1 MVSRMLDIIEDKEL
15 NTLNQKGLDDLA
27 VLQQVFNINQLM
39 KTSKSDRIKNY
50 FENYYN
56 DLKVVVL
63 RRDFI
68 DLYPKIEGIESDWK
82 TNLPAFNNRNLA
94 ISDNQIEAIL
104 SSKKNKT
111 VDEFHS
117 SMKEVGKYL
126 SNDTLTNLDKSK
138 VSQNEFV
145 NQKTIYNVIASE
157 TLRNN
162 SNLFNL
168 DIMKN
173 YTVGSNDILKTDDVN
188 PIKQWKPTFKNT

>member
-1 MVSRMLDIIEDKEL
+1 MVSPMLDIIEDKEL
-15 NTLNQKGLDDLA
+15 NTLNQKGIDDLA

-68 DLYPKIEGIESDWK
+68 DLYPKIEGIEYDWK
-82 TNLPAFNNRNLA
+82 TNLPALNTRNLA

-104 SSKKNKT
+104 SSDKNKT

-117 SMKEVGKYL
+117 SIKEVGKYL
-126 SNDTLTNLDKSK
+126 SNDTLKNFDKSR

-145 NQKTIYNVIASE
+145 NQKTIYNVIVTD

-162 SNLFNL
+162 SSLFNL
-168 DIMKN
+168 TIMQN
-173 YTVGSNDILKTDDVN
+173 YTIGSNDILKTDASN
-188 PIKQWKPTFKNT
+188 PIKQWKPNLKKT

>member
-1 MVSRMLDIIEDKEL
+1 MVSPMLDIIEDKEL
-15 NTLNQKGLDDLA
+15 NTLNQKGIDDLA

-68 DLYPKIEGIESDWK
+68 DLYPKIEGIEYDWK
-82 TNLPAFNNRNLA
+82 TNLPALNTRNLA

-104 SSKKNKT
+104 SSDKNKT

-117 SMKEVGKYL
+117 SIKEVGKYL
-126 SNDTLTNLDKSK
+126 SNDTLKNLDKSR

-145 NQKTIYNVIASE
+145 NQKTIYNVIVTD

-162 SNLFNL
+162 SSLFNL
-168 DIMKN
+168 TIMQN
-173 YTVGSNDILKTDDVN
+173 YTIGSNDILNTDASN
-188 PIKQWKPTFKNT
+188 PIKQWKPNLKKT